1 MARIDVVRGSSVA
14 RLVLVLAALLVGPAL
29 PERAFAQDDQ
39 GDDNSTNNPNPQ
51 PLPVAPGLR
60 PPGLRDRLPTRP
72 LPSSTDDEGTET
84 STSTSGAPPAPPTAT
99 SGGGSAAGSAGG
111 STSSGELGA
120 PSDRAK
126 PPEVQGAQRITLD
139 MLSTNVY
146 DLVKYYADITGRNAI
161 IGDKKEL
168 QGAEVSII
176 SNRPVGVYE
185 AEKAIIAALEVA
197 GYAIVVDGATV
208 TVVKTGAAAQAAIPV
223 RQGGDLPGSG
233 FVTQIIPLENVSVGD
248 VTTVI
253 SGLVSPDAKVL
264 AYNPSN
270 TLIITEQASNL
281 RRVYSV
287 IKQLDIAAPKS
298 RLEVIPLIYAN
309 AEEVKAIIEQIYG
322 TAAESTAPAS
332 ATKKTTS
339 TSTSASARRTP
350 KREDTAVSSEAVS
363 AGVES
368 RYIDKVISDER
379 TNALIVL
386 ADDQGHAA
394 VRDIVGK
401 LDVDVDPASRS
412 QIHVVKLE
420 HAKAEDV
427 ATVLANLSEG
437 GSSSS
442 KTSSSNR
449 GAATTASARRP
460 TAQAEAPSTTTDGNT
475 GVLAAFDSGMRI
487 THDETTNSLV
497 IIAANDDFEIVKRV
511 IDELDAKRRQVYV
524 DCVVLE
530 LSSEDTF
537 DLGLAYHGPLLPN
550 SDNLTI
556 AGGQFGQSSLGLSQD
571 LLSGLALGVYGETV
585 DVPFGDG
592 TVIPVPAFGI
602 VLNALKTNQSVTIVS
617 NPNLMTLDNEEAE
630 IVVGRKIPF
639 PTSSGLNSLGQPV
652 ISYQREDVAITMKLT
667 PRINSEN
674 YVTMVIELEV
684 SEVEEDDSALDP
696 ATAGFITSKR
706 EVKTTA
712 LVGDNQTVV
721 LGGLV
726 GTTETQ
732 VETKVPI
739 LGDLPLIGSLFRGS
753 RDTSRKTNL
762 MVFLTPHIVD
772 DEMDLTEIM
781 KVKEAQRQE
790 FLRRFYGKSRDEQME
805 AIKNLLRY
813 SMNVVDEPS
822 YYRGSPEVLSDEITV
837 GGAPISEATRTAIAE
852 ELGDPPAEVGEGA
865 GALPVDDLLLDPGDE
880 PSPGGE

>member
-14 RLVLVLAALLVGPAL
+14 RLVLVLAALFVGPAV

-51 PLPVAPGLR
+51 PAPVAPGVR
-60 PPGLRDRLPTRP
+60 PPGLRDRLPVRP
-72 LPSSTDDEGTET
+72 QPRSLEEEGTET
-84 STSTSGAPPAPPTAT
+84 STSTSGAPPSPPTAT
-99 SGGGSAAGSAGG
+99 TGAGGAAAGSAGSG
-111 STSSGELGA
+111 ASSGELGA

-185 AEKAIIAALEVA
+185 AEKAIVAALEVA

-309 AEEVKAIIEQIYG
+309 AEEVKAIVEQIYG

-350 KREDTAVSSEAVS
+350 KREDSAVSSEAVS

-394 VRDIVGK
+394 VRDIVAK

-442 KTSSSNR
+442 KASSASR

-460 TAQAEAPSTTTDGNT
+460 TAQAESPTTTDGNT

-511 IDELDAKRRQVYV
+511 IDELDAKRRQVFV

-530 LSSEDTF
+530 LSSEDSF

-550 SDNLTI
+550 NENLSI

-585 DVPFGDG
+585 EVPFGDG

-602 VLNALKTNQSVTIVS
+602 VLNALKTNSSVNIVS

-652 ISYQREDVAITMKLT
+652 ISYQREDVAITLKMT

-726 GTTETQ
+726 GTTDTE

-739 LGDLPLIGSLFRGS
+739 LGDLPLIGTLFRGS
-753 RDTSRKTNL
+753 RNVSRKTNL

-772 DEMDLTEIM
+772 DESDFIEVM

-790 FLRRFYGKSRDEQME
+790 FLRRFYGKSRDQQME
-805 AIKNLLRY
+805 EIKNLLRY

-837 GGAPISEATRTAIAE
+837 GGAPISDETRAAIAE
-852 ELGDPPAEVGEGA
+852 ELQDTPAEVGSGA
-865 GALPVDDLLLDPGDE
+865 GALPVDDLLLDPGDDA
-880 PSPGGE
+880 SPGGQ